1 MYYEYISFVIV
12 LCAFG
17 ENELLV
23 CVCLCLFVK
32 SAYKAKIY
40 KVFFVFKSGFYCIEL
55 ITGDNYQKMLAANF

>member
-12 LCAFG
+12 LCVFG
-17 ENELLV
+17 ENELPV

-40 KVFFVFKSGFYCIEL
+40 KVFLFLNKDFIAL
-55 ITGDNYQKMLAANF
+55 N

>member
-23 CVCLCLFVK
+23 CVCLCLCLFVK

-40 KVFFVFKSGFYCIEL
+40 KVFLFLNQDFIAL
-55 ITGDNYQKMLAANF
+55 N

>member
-23 CVCLCLFVK
+23 CVCLFVK

-40 KVFFVFKSGFYCIEL
+40 KVFLFLNQDFIAL
-55 ITGDNYQKMLAANF
+55 N